1 MNLDLAGKVVVVT
14 GASQGIGLA
23 VASAFAQEGARVVA
37 GARRSSAELD
47 ALAVQAAV
55 VPVPVDLGRADGPAA
70 LVGRAV
76 EEFGGLDVLVNN
88 LGAAVVRAGF
98 LAISDEEWQR
108 TLELNLL
115 SAVRA
120 CRAAVPALVERGGGA
135 IVNVASVNSFQPDPS
150 VVDYCVA
157 KAALV
162 SLSKALSMEFGP
174 KGIRVNAVAP
184 GPVRTPF
191 WVGPGGVADQIAEAA
206 GTDREG
212 AKRIAAAGWGGLALE
227 RFFTEPE
234 EVATLV
240 VLLASERLGNVTGST
255 YVTDGGLLKTI

>member
-1 MNLDLAGKVVVVT
+1 MDLGLRDKVVVVT

-23 VASAFAQEGARVVA
+23 VVRAFADEGARVVA
-37 GARRSSAELD
+37 GARHSSPDLEALGAE
-47 ALAVQAAV
+47 AEV
-55 VPVPVDLGRADGPAA
+55 VAMAVDLATQDGPAA
-70 LVGRAV
+70 LVARAV
-76 EEFGGLDVLVNN
+76 GAFGGLDVLVNN
-88 LGAAVVRAGF
+88 LGVGAVRGGF
-98 LAISDEEWQR
+98 LSVTDEEWR
-108 TLELNLL
+108 HTFDLNLF

-120 CRAAVPALVERGGGA
+120 CRAALPALLARGSGA

-150 VVDYCVA
+150 VVDYCA
-157 KAALV
+157 SKAALA

-174 KGIRVNAVAP
+174 RGIRVNSVAP

-212 AKRIAAAGWGGLALE
+212 AFKIAAAGWGGLALDG
-227 RFFTEPE
+227 FFTEPE

-255 YVTDGGLLKTI
+255 YVTDGGLIKTT

>member
-1 MNLDLAGKVVVVT
+1 V
-14 GASQGIGLA
+14 
-23 VASAFAQEGARVVA
+23 
-37 GARRSSAELD
+37 RS
-47 ALAVQAAV
+47 
-55 VPVPVDLGRADGPAA
+55 
-70 LVGRAV
+70 
-76 EEFGGLDVLVNN
+76 
-88 LGAAVVRAGF
+88 GF
-98 LAISDEEWQR
+98 LSVSDEQWQR
-108 TLELNLL
+108 TFDLNLF

-120 CRAAVPALVERGGGA
+120 CRAALPALVRRGSGA
-135 IVNVASVNSFQPDPS
+135 IVNLASVNSFQPDPS

-157 KAALV
+157 KAALA

-212 AKRIAAAGWGGLALE
+212 ALRVAAAGWGGLALDG
-227 RFFTEPE
+227 FFTEPE

-240 VLLASERLGNVTGST
+240 LLLASERLGNVTGST
-255 YVTDGGLLKTI
+255 YVTDGGLLKTT

>member
-1 MNLDLAGKVVVVT
+1 MDLGLRDKVVVVT

-23 VASAFAQEGARVVA
+23 VARAFGQEGSRVVA
-37 GARRSSAELD
+37 GARHSSPELD
-47 ALAVQAAV
+47 ALSAGGGL
-55 VPVPVDLGRADGPAA
+55 VPMEVDLGAPEGPAA
-70 LVGRAV
+70 LVERAV
-76 EEFGGLDVLVNN
+76 ETFGGVDVLVNN
-88 LGAAVVRAGF
+88 LGAGAVRSGF
-98 LAISDEEWQR
+98 LDVSDEQWQH

-120 CRAAVPALVERGGGA
+120 CRAAIPRLIERGSGA
-135 IVNVASVNSFQPDPS
+135 IVNVASVNSFVPDPS

-157 KAALV
+157 KAALA

-191 WVGPGGVADQIAEAA
+191 WVGPGGVADQIAAAA
-206 GTDREG
+206 GTDRDG
-212 AKRIAAAGWGGLALE
+212 AFRIAATGWGGLALE

-240 VLLASERLGNVTGST
+240 MLLASERLGNVTGST
-255 YVTDGGLLKTI
+255 YVTDGGLMKTI